1 MPSRSLHI
9 GWVRSNVREM
19 VCEMIRMTYEIL
31 ILGIILILAILAA
44 LIYCGIITFPYQ

>member
-9 GWVRSNVREM
+9 GWGRSNVREM
-19 VCEMIRMTYEIL
+19 VCEMGSMTYEIL
-31 ILGIILILAILAA
+31 ILGISLILAILAA